1 MSIILSGISYHYI
14 NQSSIFE
21 NISLSVA
28 TGRKVSVIG
37 NNGTGKSTLLKL
49 IAGELNCSSGSVSC
63 CSHPWY
69 IPQQTGISGVSVG
82 EALGVAD
89 KLEAFYAICNG
100 SPEQCYYDR
109 LSDDWEVEA
118 RCRSA
123 LDEWGLADVELTAS
137 VDSLSGG
144 EKTKL
149 FLAGIGIHKPGIILL
164 DEPTNHLDA
173 SGRRKLYD
181 LIRSSN
187 VTIVVVSHDR
197 VLLDMLEETYEL
209 SPKGIKLYGGNYEFY
224 RQQKEMEDTALEQQI
239 SAEQTAL
246 RLARKKAREVSERQE
261 KRSRQGEKNKDQ
273 LPRIMRKFVKDSG
286 EKMASR
292 LKEKHQDIIGQ
303 NRQRLEELRQQQ
315 QLVCGLKID
324 IEDVRLHRGKLL
336 IEAKGINFGYTDRKE
351 LWQEPVDLEIRSG
364 ERIHLKGDNGSGK
377 TTLIRLLTGELKPGR
392 GEVMRAD
399 FSYVYLDQ
407 EYSKVNTSLT
417 VLELAEKYNLH
428 HLEDHELKLRLHRAL
443 FPQDMWDKKCNVLS
457 GGERMRLYLCCL
469 MISNQ
474 IPDLFIL
481 DEPTNNLDLSGL
493 AVLTNTIQD
502 YRGTLLVIS
511 HDEYFIQE
519 IGINRTI
526 VLR

>member
-1 MSIILSGISYHYI
+1 MSIILSGISYHYP

-49 IAGELNCSSGSVSC
+49 IAGELNCSSGSVGC
-63 CSHPWY
+63 CSRPWY
-69 IPQQTGISGVSVG
+69 IPQQTGISGISVG
-82 EALGVAD
+82 EALGVAE

-100 SPEQCYYDR
+100 SPEQIYYDR

-137 VDSLSGG
+137 VDTLSGG
-144 EKTKL
+144 EKTRL

-181 LIRSSN
+181 LIRGSN
-187 VTIVVVSHDR
+187 ATIVVVSHDR

-209 SPKGIKLYGGNYEFY
+209 SPKGMKLYGGNYEFY
-224 RQQKEMEDTALEQQI
+224 RQQKELENTALEQQI
-239 SAEQTAL
+239 GAEQTAL

-273 LPRIMRKFVKDSG
+273 LPRAMRKLVKNSG
-286 EKMASR
+286 EKTASK

-315 QLVCGLKID
+315 QLACGLKID

-336 IEAKGINFGYTDRKE
+336 IEARGINFGYTGREE
-351 LWQEPVDLEIRSG
+351 LWQEPVDLEIRCG

-377 TTLIRLLTGELKPGR
+377 TTLIRLLTGELKPLS
-392 GEVMRAD
+392 GEVMRTD

-493 AVLTNTIQD
+493 AVLTNTILD

-519 IGINRTI
+519 IGVNRTV